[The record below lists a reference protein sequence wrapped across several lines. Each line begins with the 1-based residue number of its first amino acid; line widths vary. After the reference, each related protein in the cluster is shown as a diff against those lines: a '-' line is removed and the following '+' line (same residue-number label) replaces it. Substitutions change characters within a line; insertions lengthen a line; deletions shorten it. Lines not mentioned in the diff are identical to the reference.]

1 MIKSVSESFQR
12 TPSTVEPVSITPAV
26 SVRKS
31 VTPTHITCLICGRP
45 HKTLRRHLGTAHG
58 MNPND
63 YRAEFGLSR
72 DYPMVAPAYA
82 EARSVM
88 AKRIGLGR
96 KPQAKTATP
105 VAAFRRKRASQ
116 AGRKSVVK
124 GKTVS
129 VRGELGG
136 RRSRKK

>member
-45 HKTLRRHLGTAHG
+45 HKTLKRHLGPAHG
-58 MNPND
+58 MHPND

-72 DYPMVAPAYA
+72 DYPMVAPASA
-82 EARSVM
+82 APRSAI
-88 AKRIGLGR
+88 AKRLGLGR
-96 KPQAKTATP
+96 TP
-105 VAAFRRKRASQ
+105 PPH
-116 AGRKSVVK
+116 
-124 GKTVS
+124 TPNP
-129 VRGELGG
+129 
-136 RRSRKK
+136 